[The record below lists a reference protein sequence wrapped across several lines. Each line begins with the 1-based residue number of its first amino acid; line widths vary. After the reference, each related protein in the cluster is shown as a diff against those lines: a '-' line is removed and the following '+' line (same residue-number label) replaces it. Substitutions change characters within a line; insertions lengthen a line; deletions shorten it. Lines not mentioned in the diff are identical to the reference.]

1 MRASLLFTRV
11 VLCFVIVGLAT
22 GAGTSTL
29 AQEATPA
36 ADDEA
41 MPEGITFEILST
53 GSVAAFP
60 ELPADLQLFRIGVA
74 AGASTTLSPD
84 PALSLAY
91 VEAGEITMVID
102 GEVTVVRSPS
112 EEGPEAVETFGPGEA
127 FTLEPTDSVLIP
139 LTALGG
145 ELRNE
150 GTEEASLLV
159 VNIISF
165 ASFDTEGDA
174 TPAP

>member
-1 MRASLLFTRV
+1 MRAWSLLIRV
-11 VLCFVIVGLAT
+11 ALCLLVAGLITGPVGAL
-22 GAGTSTL
+22 S
-29 AQEATPA
+29 QDATPA
-36 ADDEA
+36 GDDEA

-53 GSVAAFP
+53 GAVEAFP
-60 ELPADLQLFRIGVA
+60 ELPADLQLYRIGVA
-74 AGASTTLSPD
+74 PGAAITLSPD
-84 PALSLAY
+84 PAVSLAY
-91 VEAGEITMVID
+91 VEAGEITMVVD

-112 EEGPEAVETFGPGEA
+112 EEGPEAVETFGPGEP
-127 FTLEPTDSVLIP
+127 FTLEPTDSVVIP

-159 VNIISF
+159 VNLLSF
-165 ASFDTEGDA
+165 ASFDTEGEA